1 MAVRVEPNATIA
13 FGTMGAAVDV
23 THVRVQKAGTDPIV
37 RPLASTLSVPNGS
50 ALQIPTTS
58 FDVVYPQNQVGNDHM
73 EAVVNAYWSGEEMQI
88 DCMTNSTTPVSTSG
102 YSQQTNDAWTITT
115 EAD

>member
-1 MAVRVEPNATIA
+1 MAVRVEPDATIA

-23 THVRVQKAGTDPIV
+23 THVRVQKAGADAIV
-37 RPLASTLSVPNGS
+37 RSLTTTLSVPNGS
-50 ALQIPTTS
+50 ALQIPSTS

-88 DCMTNSTTPVSTSG
+88 DCMTDDSTPLTTSG